1 MYQIMWVLCHCGLV
15 GLVPL
20 YHRTFVGPNFLLVG
34 TSWVRRF
41 SRGYFLVWKVFLVGI
56 LWVQYFSHGYFVGPK
71 KSIEVHWNELHE
83 VHRSTIFLLYLR
95 RIWRQSVRRNFLA
108 EVRLIH
114 ALFIEF
120 HHFMKKIDT
129 AKDWSSQAKHF

>member
-1 MYQIMWVLCHCGLV
+1 MNVSNYV
-15 GLVPL
+15 GLVSSWSRRS
-20 YHRTFVGPNFLLVG
+20 RTIVSSHLRGSQF
-34 TSWVRRF
+34 S
-41 SRGYFLVWKVFLVGI
+41 SRGYFLSEKFFSWVFCESNN
-56 LWVQYFSHGYFVGPK
+56 FSHGYFVGPK

-95 RIWRQSVRRNFLA
+95 RIWRQSVRRDFLA
-108 EVRLIH
+108 KVRLIH